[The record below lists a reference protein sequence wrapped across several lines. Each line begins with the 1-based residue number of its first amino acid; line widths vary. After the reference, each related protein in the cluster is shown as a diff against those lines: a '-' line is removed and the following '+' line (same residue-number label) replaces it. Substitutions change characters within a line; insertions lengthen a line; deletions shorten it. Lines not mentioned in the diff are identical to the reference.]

1 MFTDRGMNKNG
12 AHIDNGILF
21 RTKKELNNV
30 IRSNMDGKEMVILS
44 EVSQRNVSIVS
55 LTC

>member
-44 EVSQRNVSIVS
+44 EVSQRNISIVS